1 MSRDRPWG
9 EHYRRC
15 FSTITRTGL
24 VIGPAIGLYFRASH
38 GGSRKKT
45 FAFSSGGVQLGVDPR
60 FQRGWN
66 DDA

>member
-9 EHYRRC
+9 EHYRRF
-15 FSTITRTGL
+15 FSTITRTDL
-24 VIGPAIGLYFRASH
+24 VIGPTIGLYFRASH

-66 DDA
+66 DDT